1 MLRFDIC
8 IELLLNLEGKM
19 KEKYIGSPEN
29 EDAGCCIENDG
40 VQKLLKSATKSF
52 YHCAAS

>member
-8 IELLLNLEGKM
+8 IEILLTLEGKM
-19 KEKYIGSPEN
+19 EEKCLGSPEN

-40 VQKLLKSATKSF
+40 V
-52 YHCAAS
+52 